1 MTLSIQDLYDRLQI
15 VLAVP
20 SDARISGVNTLDQA
34 GAQDLCFAEDA
45 SQAEAVASS
54 SAALVLVG
62 EAFPDVA
69 GKRLLRVAEPRNL
82 FFDIAAWFTPVSPC
96 GGIHPSA
103 SIHPDARLDADV
115 EVGACVVVDADT
127 RIGSGSRI
135 GPGSYLGTG
144 VQIGKDCLIGAN
156 VSILRDSTLG
166 DRCILHPGVRIGGD
180 GFGFRWDGTAHRK
193 VPQLGRVVIE
203 DDVEIGCNSCVD
215 RATLGITRI
224 GRGTK
229 IDNLVQVAHNVD
241 IGPHSIL
248 VSQSGVA
255 GSSRLGQGVVVA
267 GQVAISDHVTVGDGA
282 RIGGQAGVVKDVPA
296 GAAVFGTP
304 ARPVKQALRESAAL
318 VRLPALLKQVE
329 RQQQTIDRLECR
341 LAELERASSGTSSR
355 PVSSM
360 SSLSPDAI
368 SLKDSD

>member
-1 MTLSIQDLYDRLQI
+1 MTLSIQDLYDRLQL
-15 VLAVP
+15 VLEHP
-20 SDARISGVNTLDQA
+20 DDGEIHGVNTLEQA
-34 GAQDLCFAEDA
+34 GSRDLCFAENP
-45 SQAEAVASS
+45 SQADAVASS
-54 SAALVLVG
+54 AAALVLVG
-62 EAFPDVA
+62 EGFPEVL

-82 FFDIAAWFTPVSPC
+82 FFEIAVWFAPVAASQ
-96 GGIHPSA
+96 GIHPSA
-103 SIHPDARLDADV
+103 SVHPTADLGEDV
-115 EVGACVVVDADT
+115 EVGAGAVIDADA

-135 GPGSYLGTG
+135 GPGSYLGIG
-144 VQIGKDCLIGAN
+144 VRIGNDCVIGPN

-180 GFGFRWDGTAHRK
+180 GFGFRWDGAGHRK

-215 RATLGITRI
+215 RATLGMTRI

-229 IDNLVQVAHNVD
+229 IDNLVQVGHNVD

-255 GSSRLGQGVVVA
+255 GSSKLGQGVVVA

-296 GAAVFGTP
+296 GVAVFGTP

-318 VRLPALLKQVE
+318 MRLPALLKQVE
-329 RQQQTIDRLECR
+329 RQQQTIDRLERR
-341 LAELERASSGTSSR
+341 LADLGAVPSNTSSPATPSGTG
-355 PVSSM
+355 
-360 SSLSPDAI
+360 
-368 SLKDSD
+368 SD

>member
-1 MTLSIQDLYDRLQI
+1 MTLSIQDLYDRLQL
-15 VLAVP
+15 VLENP
-20 SDARISGVNTLDQA
+20 DDGEINGVNTLEQA
-34 GAQDLCFAEDA
+34 GSRDLCFAEHA
-45 SQAEAVASS
+45 SQADAVASS
-54 SAALVLVG
+54 AAALVLVG
-62 EAFPDVA
+62 EGFPDVV
-69 GKRLLRVAEPRNL
+69 GKRLLRVAEPRSL
-82 FFDIAAWFTPVSPC
+82 FFEIAVWFAPATESQ
-96 GGIHPSA
+96 GIHPSA
-103 SIHPDARLDADV
+103 SVHPTADLGKDV
-115 EVGACVVVDADT
+115 ELGPGVVVDADA

-135 GPGSYLGTG
+135 GAGSYLGTG
-144 VQIGKDCLIGAN
+144 VQVGTDCAIGVN

-166 DRCILHPGVRIGGD
+166 DRCVLHPGVRIGGD

-193 VPQLGRVVIE
+193 IPQLGRVVIE

-215 RATLGITRI
+215 RATLGMTRI

-255 GSSRLGQGVVVA
+255 GSSKLGQGVVVA

-296 GAAVFGTP
+296 GVAVFGTP

-318 VRLPALLKQVE
+318 IRLPALLKQVE
-329 RQQQTIDRLECR
+329 RQQQTIDRLERC
-341 LAELERASSGTSSR
+341 LADLTGGSSSAPNPPAPSASG
-355 PVSSM
+355 
-360 SSLSPDAI
+360 LSPDVVSGI
-368 SLKDSD
+368 ETD